1 MARVRGIAPD
11 DPEPQWREAFHRLHA
26 ALNRTAGEVVFES
39 GIDRFVAAQPRF
51 EHLRDDLVTFFEQSR
66 REFFSQ
72 QPTARAER
80 AWLIGFCRR
89 CRDAERGSA

>member
-1 MARVRGIAPD
+1 LRGIAPD
-11 DPEPQWREAFHRLHA
+11 GAEPQWREAFHRLHA